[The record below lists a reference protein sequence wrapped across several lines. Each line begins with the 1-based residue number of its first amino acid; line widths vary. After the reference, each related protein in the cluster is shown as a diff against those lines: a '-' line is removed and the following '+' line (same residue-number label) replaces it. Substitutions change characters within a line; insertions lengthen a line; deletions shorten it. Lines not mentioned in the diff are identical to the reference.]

1 MNDTSKPRTVTTP
14 VKTDETPDNFLA
26 RWSQRKSDSARQ
38 IVDPPPAESPQP
50 EPEPQVLTDED
61 MPPLE
66 SLGQDSDYSGFLSP
80 GVSENLR
87 QLALS
92 KLFRSA
98 KFNVVDNMND
108 YAEDYTKWVPLGDV
122 VTCDMRF
129 AMERAKEKLE
139 RALSEA
145 GDDSSPDVKTINAE
159 PEQDTLATDTDN
171 SSETMETTET
181 PDEPGTH

>member
-1 MNDTSKPRTVTTP
+1 MTDTGKPGSYKDQPQTP
-14 VKTDETPDNFLA
+14 ETSEDFLS
-26 RWSQRKSDSARQ
+26 RWSQRKSESTKVAAE
-38 IVDPPPAESPQP
+38 PPAPQST
-50 EPEPQVLTDED
+50 EPEQPVLTDED

-66 SLGQDSDYSGFLSP
+66 SLDQDSDYSGFLSP
-80 GVSENLR
+80 GVSEDLR

-122 VTCDMRF
+122 ITCDMRF

-139 RALSEA
+139 QALGLQEENAMAAISQDGGEA
-145 GDDSSPDVKTINAE
+145 DQKSLTADDET
-159 PEQDTLATDTDN
+159 
-171 SSETMETTET
+171 SSEKTET
-181 PDEPGTH
+181 PDEP